1 MVNDCKENSV
11 MQKITVCKSC
21 NLTLYH
27 GSCVSVTKKIFYF
40 CSFSFAHLD
49 VSRTDDLAKRA
60 SP

>member
-1 MVNDCKENSV
+1 MVRSDPQPDMLQMLLSSSRCSMSV
-11 MQKITVCKSC
+11 
-21 NLTLYH
+21 LH
-27 GSCVSVTKKIFYF
+27 TKKIFYF